1 MRRSAAEKLIA
12 FFLLAGFAGL
22 SMAFPQNPR
31 IHKLKDQSKTLQ
43 NRRQQGFQMAQ
54 TENITDLYWMGY
66 SIIKVMP
73 EDIYYFSWNGMIGRG
88 HWRRSPTIPSLEDL
102 LSGRVNTIDSEQKL
116 KEYTQEVLNRMEKK
130 DFPEVEKSV
139 AVLFK
144 QKPGSNEPEGICLC
158 SLDFPFELENHPLIW
173 LGDAG
178 NQESLELLWEMYQD
192 FSGISLRKEA
202 LRTIGMHDAAGS
214 VIPLLESVLEEAEEA
229 ELREA
234 AASELGDHNHSRAV
248 ELLLHTAM
256 HDPSLEVREEAASAL
271 EDIALPESVDALIN
285 IARHAPDQ
293 SVREEAVQA
302 LGNKAAE
309 KAGKELNRL
318 ANEET
323 ETVRLQK
330 RAIEALEDL
339 DDDQGLP
346 YLIQI
351 ALKHKNPVLRKYAIQ
366 TLSDFQDP
374 RALETLIKILKQ

>member
-229 ELREA
+229 
-234 AASELGDHNHSRAV
+234 
-248 ELLLHTAM
+248 
-256 HDPSLEVREEAASAL
+256 ASAL

-285 IARHAPDQ
+285 IARHVPDQ